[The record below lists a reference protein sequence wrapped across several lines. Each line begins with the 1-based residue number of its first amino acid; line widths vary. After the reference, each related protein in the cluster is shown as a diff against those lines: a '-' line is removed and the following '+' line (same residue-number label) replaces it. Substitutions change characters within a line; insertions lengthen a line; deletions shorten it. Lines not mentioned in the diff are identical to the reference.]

1 MGSEWVEKNLI
12 ENVMTI
18 WTTYLKKFQPI
29 HLPFVPDLNI
39 PDEFDKKIK
48 HIEGLATYQHKQLA
62 VCHRRF
68 YHIQSAVIQ
77 NF

>member
-1 MGSEWVEKNLI
+1 MSRKESDWKCDDHLNK
-12 ENVMTI
+12 

-48 HIEGLATYQHKQLA
+48 HIEGLVTYQHKQLA

-68 YHIQSAVIQ
+68 YHIQSAFIQ

>member
-1 MGSEWVEKNLI
+1 MSRKESDWKCDDHLSK
-12 ENVMTI
+12 

-29 HLPFVPDLNI
+29 HLPIVPDLNI

-48 HIEGLATYQHKQLA
+48 HIEGLVTYQHKQLA
-62 VCHRRF
+62 VSHRRF

>member
-1 MGSEWVEKNLI
+1 MSRKESDWKCDDHLNK
-12 ENVMTI
+12 

-48 HIEGLATYQHKQLA
+48 HIEGLATYQHMQLA